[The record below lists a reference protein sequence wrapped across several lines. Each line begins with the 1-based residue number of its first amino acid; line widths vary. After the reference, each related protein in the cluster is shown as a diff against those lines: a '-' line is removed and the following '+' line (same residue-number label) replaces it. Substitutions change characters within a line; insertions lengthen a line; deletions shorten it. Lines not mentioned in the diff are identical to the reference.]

1 MGTGEVQVG
10 QGIHLGLFHDGGCL
24 GTALL
29 EHLACQVVGTT
40 HHTRVLGPEDR
51 GDDLGDPPLQLP
63 RLGLAD
69 AVAREVHDAPL
80 PGGSLEL
87 LGYGALEA
95 LVGVRDDE
103 LGPVDPSR
111 SRRTRCPRPISPA
124 RASSPLRL
132 SRWP

>member
-1 MGTGEVQVG
+1 MRRHHIVGSPCRMQCHAACVLQAWFTSSEHVVGPEPLPVGTGEVQVG

-69 AVAREVHDAPL
+69 AVAREVV
-80 PGGSLEL
+80 S
-87 LGYGALEA
+87 
-95 LVGVRDDE
+95 VG
-103 LGPVDPSR
+103 L
-111 SRRTRCPRPISPA
+111 I
-124 RASSPLRL
+124 
-132 SRWP
+132 

>member
-51 GDDLGDPPLQLP
+51 G
-63 RLGLAD
+63 
-69 AVAREVHDAPL
+69 
-80 PGGSLEL
+80 GSLEL

-103 LGPVDPSR
+103 LGPVDATLPDR
-111 SRRTRCPRPISPA
+111 GEEALPGVVGLGVHDRYPQHAPPA
-124 RASSPLRL
+124 LFV
-132 SRWP
+132 